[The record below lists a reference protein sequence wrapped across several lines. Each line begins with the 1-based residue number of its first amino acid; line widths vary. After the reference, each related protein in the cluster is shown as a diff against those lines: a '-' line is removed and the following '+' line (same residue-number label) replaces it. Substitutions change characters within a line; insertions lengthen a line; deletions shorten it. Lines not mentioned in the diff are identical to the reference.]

1 MHNLTGKPAEGDD
14 FFDRE
19 RETRRLW
26 ERIDTDNVLLLAPR
40 RVGKT
45 SLMFRLRDGAE
56 REGFHAAYVSVAD
69 VTTEIGF
76 VERLYEAAQKLAPAK
91 KAIRHIA
98 KGPLG
103 RFLRRIKKLG
113 LFSIS
118 IELGESAETQWQAL
132 GEALSAALDSVDGR
146 WLLLVDELP
155 IFVLTLIRQDP
166 SGARARTFLNWYRQL
181 RIAGKRVRWLLAG
194 SIGLDT
200 VTKRMRF
207 GDTINDLYLFTDF
220 GAFTPEIADQLL
232 DALGKTYDLPL
243 AAEVKAHIRK
253 RTGWLIPF
261 HLQLFFA
268 TLREHVSD
276 RRPKSNKITTTDVD
290 AVYEQLLSPAKRAYF
305 DYWEQ
310 RLHEELGSP
319 DDRKSIDLI
328 DVIAKNP
335 EGESVATLKSVL
347 GKHFQDGA
355 QRDDKLRYLLDVLQ
369 ADGYIVETG
378 GRFIFR
384 SSLLRDFW
392 LRRVSL

>member
-56 REGFHAAYVSVAD
+56 REGFHAAYVRVAD

-76 VERLYEAAQKLAPAK
+76 VERLHEAAQKLAPAK

-103 RFLRRIKKLG
+103 RSLRRIEKLG

-118 IELGESAETQWQAL
+118 IALGESAETQWQAL
-132 GEALSAALDSVDGR
+132 GGALSAGLDS
-146 WLLLVDELP
+146 
-155 IFVLTLIRQDP
+155 
-166 SGARARTFLNWYRQL
+166 
-181 RIAGKRVRWLLAG
+181 
-194 SIGLDT
+194 

-220 GAFTPEIADQLL
+220 GAFTPEVADQLL

-243 AAEVKAHIRK
+243 ATEVKAHIRE
-253 RTGWLIPF
+253 RN
-261 HLQLFFA
+261 A
-268 TLREHVSD
+268 E
-276 RRPKSNKITTTDVD
+276 
-290 AVYEQLLSPAKRAYF
+290 ERA
-305 DYWEQ
+305 
-310 RLHEELGSP
+310 R
-319 DDRKSIDLI
+319 
-328 DVIAKNP
+328 
-335 EGESVATLKSVL
+335 
-347 GKHFQDGA
+347 
-355 QRDDKLRYLLDVLQ
+355 
-369 ADGYIVETG
+369 
-378 GRFIFR
+378 
-384 SSLLRDFW
+384 
-392 LRRVSL
+392 

>member
-56 REGFHAAYVSVAD
+56 REGFHAAYVRVAD

-103 RFLRRIKKLG
+103 RSLRRIEKLG

-118 IELGESAETQWQAL
+118 IALGESAETQWQAL
-132 GEALSAALDSVDGR
+132 GGALSAGLDS
-146 WLLLVDELP
+146 
-155 IFVLTLIRQDP
+155 
-166 SGARARTFLNWYRQL
+166 
-181 RIAGKRVRWLLAG
+181 
-194 SIGLDT
+194 

-220 GAFTPEIADQLL
+220 GAFTPEVADQLL

-243 AAEVKAHIRK
+243 ATEVKAHIRE
-253 RTGWLIPF
+253 RN
-261 HLQLFFA
+261 A
-268 TLREHVSD
+268 E
-276 RRPKSNKITTTDVD
+276 
-290 AVYEQLLSPAKRAYF
+290 ERA
-305 DYWEQ
+305 
-310 RLHEELGSP
+310 R
-319 DDRKSIDLI
+319 
-328 DVIAKNP
+328 
-335 EGESVATLKSVL
+335 
-347 GKHFQDGA
+347 
-355 QRDDKLRYLLDVLQ
+355 
-369 ADGYIVETG
+369 
-378 GRFIFR
+378 
-384 SSLLRDFW
+384 
-392 LRRVSL
+392 

>member
-56 REGFHAAYVSVAD
+56 REGFHAAYVRVAD

-103 RFLRRIKKLG
+103 RSLRRIEKLG

-118 IELGESAETQWQAL
+118 IALGESAETQWQAL
-132 GEALSAALDSVDGR
+132 GEALSAGLDS
-146 WLLLVDELP
+146 
-155 IFVLTLIRQDP
+155 
-166 SGARARTFLNWYRQL
+166 
-181 RIAGKRVRWLLAG
+181 
-194 SIGLDT
+194 

-220 GAFTPEIADQLL
+220 GAFTPEVADQLL
-232 DALGKTYDLPL
+232 GALGKTYDLPL
-243 AAEVKAHIRK
+243 ATEVKAHIRE
-253 RTGWLIPF
+253 RN
-261 HLQLFFA
+261 A
-268 TLREHVSD
+268 E
-276 RRPKSNKITTTDVD
+276 
-290 AVYEQLLSPAKRAYF
+290 ERA
-305 DYWEQ
+305 
-310 RLHEELGSP
+310 R
-319 DDRKSIDLI
+319 
-328 DVIAKNP
+328 
-335 EGESVATLKSVL
+335 
-347 GKHFQDGA
+347 
-355 QRDDKLRYLLDVLQ
+355 
-369 ADGYIVETG
+369 
-378 GRFIFR
+378 
-384 SSLLRDFW
+384 
-392 LRRVSL
+392 

>member
-26 ERIDTDNVLLLAPR
+26 ERIDTDNVLLLASR

-56 REGFHAAYVSVAD
+56 REGFHAAYVRVAD

-103 RFLRRIKKLG
+103 RSLRRIEKLG

-118 IELGESAETQWQAL
+118 IALGESAETQWQAL
-132 GEALSAALDSVDGR
+132 GGALSAGLDS
-146 WLLLVDELP
+146 
-155 IFVLTLIRQDP
+155 
-166 SGARARTFLNWYRQL
+166 
-181 RIAGKRVRWLLAG
+181 
-194 SIGLDT
+194 

-220 GAFTPEIADQLL
+220 GAFTPEVADQLL

-243 AAEVKAHIRK
+243 ATEVKAHIRE
-253 RTGWLIPF
+253 RN
-261 HLQLFFA
+261 A
-268 TLREHVSD
+268 E
-276 RRPKSNKITTTDVD
+276 
-290 AVYEQLLSPAKRAYF
+290 ERA
-305 DYWEQ
+305 
-310 RLHEELGSP
+310 R
-319 DDRKSIDLI
+319 
-328 DVIAKNP
+328 
-335 EGESVATLKSVL
+335 
-347 GKHFQDGA
+347 
-355 QRDDKLRYLLDVLQ
+355 
-369 ADGYIVETG
+369 
-378 GRFIFR
+378 
-384 SSLLRDFW
+384 
-392 LRRVSL
+392 

>member
-1 MHNLTGKPAEGDD
+1 MHNLIGKPAEGED
-14 FFDRE
+14 FFDRV
-19 RETRRLW
+19 RETRRIW
-26 ERIDTDNVLLLAPR
+26 ERLDTDNVLLLAPR

-56 REGFHAAYVSVAD
+56 QEGFQATYVSVAD
-69 VTTEIGF
+69 VSTEAAF

-91 KAIRHIA
+91 KAIRHSA

-118 IELGESAETQWQAL
+118 VELGESAETQWQAL
-132 GEALSAALDSVDGR
+132 GDALSEALDSVDGR

-155 IFVLTLIRQDP
+155 IFVLTLIHQDP

-220 GAFTPEIADQLL
+220 GAFAPEIADQLL

-243 AAEVKAHIRK
+243 PDPIKAHIRK
-253 RTGWLIPF
+253 RTGWLIPY

-276 RRPKSNKITTTDVD
+276 RRPLSKKVTIVDVD
-290 AVYEQLLSPAKRAYF
+290 AVYEQLLSPSKRAYF

-310 RLHEELGSP
+310 RLHEELGVP
-319 DDRKSIDLI
+319 DDRLAIELLDAT
-328 DVIAKNP
+328 AKNP
-335 EGESVATLKSVL
+335 EGESVENLKGVL
-347 GKHFQDGA
+347 TKHFQDGA

-369 ADGYIVETG
+369 ADGYLVETG
-378 GRFIFR
+378 GRFLFR

-392 LRRVSL
+392 PRR

>member
-118 IELGESAETQWQAL
+118 S
-132 GEALSAALDSVDGR
+132 
-146 WLLLVDELP
+146 
-155 IFVLTLIRQDP
+155 
-166 SGARARTFLNWYRQL
+166 
-181 RIAGKRVRWLLAG
+181 
-194 SIGLDT
+194 
-200 VTKRMRF
+200 
-207 GDTINDLYLFTDF
+207 
-220 GAFTPEIADQLL
+220 
-232 DALGKTYDLPL
+232 
-243 AAEVKAHIRK
+243 
-253 RTGWLIPF
+253 WLIPF

-276 RRPKSNKITTTDVD
+276 RRPKSNKITTADVD
-290 AVYEQLLSPAKRAYF
+290 GVYEQLLSPAKRAYF

-319 DDRKSIDLI
+319 DDRQSIDLI

-335 EGESVATLKSVL
+335 EGESVAILKSVL
-347 GKHFQDGA
+347 DKHFQDGA